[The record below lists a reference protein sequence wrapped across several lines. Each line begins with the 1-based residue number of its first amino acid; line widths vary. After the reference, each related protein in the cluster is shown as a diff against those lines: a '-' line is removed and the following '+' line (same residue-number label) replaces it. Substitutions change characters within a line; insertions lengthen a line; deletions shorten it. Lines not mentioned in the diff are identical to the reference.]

1 VKSLITLALLILMV
15 PLSTEVSAETRYVS
29 DELTIFMRS
38 GPTKEY
44 RIIGTLQSGQA
55 VEVLSESEANNATQI
70 RLASGREAWVDSN
83 QLIARK
89 PLGLQLSELQLAYQK
104 LESDSRKQ
112 ISTLQQE
119 LEAARTLAG
128 QSQELQQQVT
138 QLEYDKELLE
148 QKNQT
153 LSQRS
158 RYDLLTAGGVV
169 ALIGVLL
176 GLIIPKLVRRR
187 RNDVW
192 R

>member
-1 VKSLITLALLILMV
+1 MKGLFFVGLLTLTATAI
-15 PLSTEVSAETRYVS
+15 AETRYVS

-44 RIIGTLQSGQA
+44 RIIGTLTSGEA
-55 VEVLSESEANNATQI
+55 VEVIGESPENQATQV
-70 RLASGREAWVDSN
+70 RLSTGREAWVDTV
-83 QLIARK
+83 QLMSEK
-89 PLGLQLSELQLAYQK
+89 PLRLQLSELQQAYQQ
-104 LESDSRKQ
+104 LETGSNRQVANLQRELDTAKQ
-112 ISTLQQE
+112 L
-119 LEAARTLAG
+119 AAAS
-128 QSQELQQQVT
+128 QSLQQQVT

-153 LSQRS
+153 LSERS

-169 ALIGVLL
+169 ALVGVLL
-176 GLIIPKLVRRR
+176 GLLIPKLVRRR